1 MALHEV
7 EVSEGIVYLEY
18 EVHIL
23 RETLEFILQRMD
35 ISDLQGLDES
45 KLKRNAAKYIKHKY
59 PDQDLKIGDWID

>member
-23 RETLEFILQRMD
+23 RETLDFILQRID
-35 ISDLQGLDES
+35 ISELQGLDEC
-45 KLKRNAAKYIKHKY
+45 KLKRNAAQYIKHKY
-59 PDQDLKIGDWID
+59 PDQDLRIGDWIE